1 MRGGLL
7 GGRSVFL
14 SITHSITYFLQNHRG
29 SILAECSSGGSEAF
43 PMFVRECGD
52 THSRHFP
59 CFVRDRTARV
69 KECRRL
75 ASGGGGARV
84 DKKSAVAAVTGSLYI
99 GGSGAR
105 VDKKSAVAAV
115 TGGLYIGGSG
125 ARVDKKSAVAAVTG
139 VCAVTGAM

>member
-75 ASGGGGARV
+75 ASGGGGAREA
-84 DKKSAVAAVTGSLYI
+84 DFVAAAVSVITGYV
-99 GGSGAR
+99 GGSFFVLSRVLCRWVLFFVLSRVVCREAVLAR
-105 VDKKSAVAAV
+105 
-115 TGGLYIGGSG
+115 LF
-125 ARVDKKSAVAAVTG
+125 
-139 VCAVTGAM
+139 